1 MLPFSEVIDWS
12 RVSVRLWGEELGHI
26 AEILQAYPD
35 EEELRHQVCSEERVK
50 GCVGGGGRLCDRK
63 GWSVWVE
70 GWEGVG
76 GGVEGCGGRV
86 WVEGWGVWGEGVGGC
101 MMGRGGRVD
110 GGKNVAIV

>member
-1 MLPFSEVIDWS
+1 M
-12 RVSVRLWGEELGHI
+12 RLWGEELGHI

-70 GWEGVG
+70 GWRSGRVWVEGWEGVG

-86 WVEGWGVWGEGVGGC
+86 WVEGWEGVGR
-101 MMGRGGRVD
+101 RGGRMHD
-110 GGKNVAIV
+110 GEGWGGLMGARM

>member
-86 WVEGWGVWGEGVGGC
+86 WWEGVGGGVGC
-101 MMGRGGRVD
+101 VGRRGGRMHD
-110 GGKNVAIV
+110 GKGWEG